1 MDHIILL
8 HVDAAKTE
16 LVSTEPLFPGT
27 AWLGTCQP
35 LEVAVPSTDQCIT
48 LFSKFLLKD
57 T

>member
-1 MDHIILL
+1 MDHVILL

-16 LVSTEPLFPGT
+16 LVNTEPLLPGT

-35 LEVAVPSTDQCIT
+35 LEAVVPSPDQCIT